1 MTVTPSET
9 GYAVVAVDGSEE
21 GDAAVAFAAD
31 EALRRGLS
39 LRLAHVM
46 PSGIPVG
53 PLETIAADHAL
64 GAYASETLAG
74 AARLVADAAPGLEVT
89 THALAGGR
97 VTQIVELARHA
108 SVVVVGRRAARALD
122 RAWSGGTLDGVV
134 SRAGCPVFV
143 VPEPPDGDSRRP
155 VVVAGFKST
164 AHSAELFEAAFR
176 AADELGVDLD
186 VVHAWKLNGF
196 YDDIIIRRVSEAAT
210 NRDQKAVIW
219 ETIAPW
225 LEAYPEVRVKV
236 HVVHDHPVRALIEAA
251 RGADRLVLVNPAR
264 GSAVHHL
271 GRTARGVLRFATCPI
286 EVVPAR
292 GRQELEMPPVVIE
305 QEGRLV
311 T

>member
-1 MTVTPSET
+1 MTAKPSESD
-9 GYAVVAVDGSEE
+9 YAVVAVDGSEE

-31 EALRRGLS
+31 EALRRGVA
-39 LRLAHVM
+39 LRLGHVM

-74 AARLVADAAPGLEVT
+74 AARIVGDAAPQLEVT
-89 THALAGGR
+89 THALSGGR
-97 VTQIVELARHA
+97 VSRIVELAQHA
-108 SVVVVGRRAARALD
+108 SFVVVGRRAARALD

-143 VPEPPDGDSRRP
+143 VPSLPVGESRRP

-176 AADELGVDLD
+176 AADECGADLD
-186 VVHAWKLNGF
+186 VVHAWKLNGY
-196 YDDIIIRRVSEAAT
+196 YDDIIIRRVSEATT

-219 ETIAPW
+219 ETLAPW
-225 LEAYPEVRVKV
+225 QEAYPEVRVKV
-236 HVVHDHPVRALIEAA
+236 HVVHDYPVRALIEAA
-251 RGADRLVLVNPAR
+251 RGADRLVLVKPLR

-271 GRTARGVLRFATCPI
+271 GRTARGVLRFAMCPI

-292 GRQELEMPPVVIE
+292 AREELSMPPVAIE